1 MQIRGNLIGHAETAI
16 ERTARSLAEMRARLE
31 HPGTLGQ
38 QHRLLLEGA
47 VQDLTRRHE
56 LLATLHEA
64 MIGAPVDELPARW
77 QKFFACYDDY
87 LSALRDAK
95 SRLVQ
100 DTGQKE

>member
-1 MQIRGNLIGHAETAI
+1 MQTRGNLIDHAETAI
-16 ERTARSLAEMRARLE
+16 ERTARSLADMRARLGQS
-31 HPGTLGQ
+31 GTLGQ
-38 QHRLLLEGA
+38 QHRLLLDSA

-56 LLATLHEA
+56 LLSTLYEA
-64 MIGAPVDELPARW
+64 MVGAPADELPARW

-100 DTGQKE
+100 GTGQNE